1 LFGGIRGAM
10 FSMIFMAVRVY
21 IEIKD
26 APTAIGRII
35 THVAM
40 LVGVD
45 ITPAKLIGEELLVV
59 DDAGLISCE
68 AFLAIDVLGNVLA
81 GFLVQ
86 HLLADA
92 LGMDVVLQLPE
103 YPGVEGVLFPGLLAA
118 VGEFRRGF
126 RKFFLVGVYFSGLNY
141 YIRLFRIV
149 HSSFP

>member
-1 LFGGIRGAM
+1 M

-92 LGMDVVLQLPE
+92 LGMDVVLQALEIFGCGRRVVPW
-103 YPGVEGVLFPGLLAA
+103 PAGSGWGTQPGLPKILP
-118 VGEFRRGF
+118 RGSL
-126 RKFFLVGVYFSGLNY
+126 FFGLDLLY
-141 YIRLFRIV
+141 
-149 HSSFP
+149 